1 MNYQLTELDF
11 GRIFD
16 SLAPDFAGFLGL
28 HDSAIEVNVHG
39 SLGEVLTVS
48 HSPAETTLFAG
59 VKMASF
65 VVRLRPANLDR
76 IKASHRSGRG
86 AGISQ

>member
-16 SLAPDFAGFLGL
+16 GLAPDFAGFLGL

-39 SLGEVLTVS
+39 SLGEGFDCIT
-48 HSPAETTLFAG
+48 F
-59 VKMASF
+59 
-65 VVRLRPANLDR
+65 
-76 IKASHRSGRG
+76 SGRRSLRRK
-86 AGISQ
+86 ADTLVAVYQ